1 MSNSP
6 LILSA
11 ITVIALTG
19 ITLTSLKYNKNDN
32 EDEIFV
38 DNYHDYDD
46 DNFSL
51 NDTHSNTL
59 QYPKFHYKN
68 INQNMSAMNEKR
80 VVKRSNGATRIV
92 DYSIVD
98 RNLSMIDESRRQ
110 KVKEVHIHSFVL
122 LLIKNSCEMFELYV
136 TLNLDFRF
144 INDVKAFTAVILS
157 LLRFHFSLVFT

>member
-19 ITLTSLKYNKNDN
+19 ITLTSLKYNKNG

-46 DNFSL
+46 DDFSL
-51 NDTHSNTL
+51 NGTHQNTL
-59 QYPKFHYKN
+59 QYPKLHYN
-68 INQNMSAMNEKR
+68 INQNGSVMNEKR
-80 VVKRSNGATRIV
+80 VVKRSNGAIRI

-98 RNLSMIDESRRQ
+98 KNSSMIDESRRQ
-110 KVKEVHIHSFVL
+110 KVKEVHSFVL
-122 LLIKNSCEMFELYV
+122 LLFFKKNLKVVRLDV
-136 TLNLDFRF
+136 T
-144 INDVKAFTAVILS
+144 
-157 LLRFHFSLVFT
+157 

>member
-19 ITLTSLKYNKNDN
+19 ITLTSLKYNKNDS

-46 DNFSL
+46 DFSL
-51 NDTHSNTL
+51 NSTQHNTL
-59 QYPKFHYKN
+59 QYPKFHYN
-68 INQNMSAMNEKR
+68 INQNGSAMNAKR
-80 VVKRSNGATRIV
+80 VVKRSNGALRI

-98 RNLSMIDESRRQ
+98 KNSSMIDESRRQ
-110 KVKEVHIHSFVL
+110 KVKEVHSFVQL
-122 LLIKNSCEMFELYV
+122 LFQKLFTVFRLVRCGK
-136 TLNLDFRF
+136 TLRNIR
-144 INDVKAFTAVILS
+144 S
-157 LLRFHFSLVFT
+157 SP

>member
-46 DNFSL
+46 DDLSL
-51 NDTHSNTL
+51 NGTHSNTL
-59 QYPKFHYKN
+59 QYPKLHYNN
-68 INQNMSAMNEKR
+68 INQNGSVMNEKR

-110 KVKEVHIHSFVL
+110 KVKEVYIHSFVL
-122 LLIKNSCEMFELYV
+122 LLIKNSWELFEHYV
-136 TLNLDFRF
+136 TL
-144 INDVKAFTAVILS
+144 KS
-157 LLRFHFSLVFT
+157 

>member
-19 ITLTSLKYNKNDN
+19 ITLTSLKYNKNG

-46 DNFSL
+46 DDFSL
-51 NDTHSNTL
+51 NGTHQNTL
-59 QYPKFHYKN
+59 QYPKLHYN
-68 INQNMSAMNEKR
+68 INQNGSVMNEKR
-80 VVKRSNGATRIV
+80 VVKRSNGAIRI

-98 RNLSMIDESRRQ
+98 KNSSMIDESRRQ
-110 KVKEVHIHSFVL
+110 KVKEVHSFVL
-122 LLIKNSCEMFELYV
+122 LLFYKKKLFES
-136 TLNLDFRF
+136 FG
-144 INDVKAFTAVILS
+144 
-157 LLRFHFSLVFT
+157 

>member
-19 ITLTSLKYNKNDN
+19 ITLTSLKYNKNG

-46 DNFSL
+46 DDFSL
-51 NDTHSNTL
+51 NGTHQNTL
-59 QYPKFHYKN
+59 QYPKLHYN
-68 INQNMSAMNEKR
+68 INQNGSVMNEKR
-80 VVKRSNGATRIV
+80 VVKRSNGAIRI

-98 RNLSMIDESRRQ
+98 KNSSMIDESRRQ
-110 KVKEVHIHSFVL
+110 KVKEVHSFVL
-122 LLIKNSCEMFELYV
+122 LLF
-136 TLNLDFRF
+136 
-144 INDVKAFTAVILS
+144 
-157 LLRFHFSLVFT
+157 